1 LIFAEPRL
9 LEQMDIKVFVDTPD
23 DIRFIR
29 RLRRDLA
36 ERGRTVESV
45 IEQYIA
51 TVRPMHMQFVEPS
64 KRHADVIIP
73 EGGHNLV
80 SIDLLSGK
88 IRREAG
94 QCFINCWRSTL
105 SEDFESLI
113 EAAKGARLQSVAPF
127 SNFQVGAAVR
137 TANGKV
143 YTGCNVE
150 SASYGLTV
158 CAERVAIWKALSEGE
173 RQFTELAVVADTVTL
188 TPPCGTCRQI
198 IWEFARDAA
207 IVFANLNGESEEF
220 HIADLLPRAFDA
232 RFLKKK

>member
-1 LIFAEPRL
+1 
-9 LEQMDIKVFVDTPD
+9 M
-23 DIRFIR
+23 
-29 RLRRDLA
+29 
-36 ERGRTVESV
+36 
-45 IEQYIA
+45 
-51 TVRPMHMQFVEPS
+51 
-64 KRHADVIIP
+64 
-73 EGGHNLV
+73 
-80 SIDLLSGK
+80 
-88 IRREAG
+88 
-94 QCFINCWRSTL
+94 

-127 SNFQVGAAVR
+127 SNFQVGAALK

-173 RQFTELAVVADTVTL
+173 RQFTELAVVADTETL

-198 IWEFARDAA
+198 IWEFAREAS
-207 IVFANLNGESEEF
+207 IVFANLAGQSEEF